1 MKINRWEDHY
11 TRLARDEKWLARS
24 VYKLEQIDKRF
35 KIFQKGDR
43 LLDIGCFP
51 GSWSQ
56 YGLKR
61 VGSKGEV
68 VGMDLT
74 PPRHSFPSNFRFI
87 QADVLSL
94 DLEWLGE
101 EIALRDVVISDLAP
115 QTTGIKLVDA
125 IRSVSL
131 AGRAAEIAYAVLK
144 KKGHFICKVF
154 EGEDL
159 NAFRAETSTH
169 FRQTKLF
176 RPTATRKGSREI
188 YLVGLDLV
196 K

>member
-1 MKINRWEDHY
+1 MKTNRWEDHY
-11 TRLARDEKWLARS
+11 TRLARNEKWLARS
-24 VYKLEQIDKRF
+24 VYKLEQIDNRF

-94 DLEWLGE
+94 DLGWLGE

-115 QTTGIKLVDA
+115 QTTGVRSVDA
-125 IRSVSL
+125 TRSVSL

-144 KKGHFICKVF
+144 KKGHFICKIF

-159 NAFRAETSTH
+159 KHFKIETSAH
-169 FRQTKLF
+169 FRQAKLF

>member
-74 PPRHSFPSNFRFI
+74 PPYHSFHPNFRYI

-94 DLEWLGE
+94 
-101 EIALRDVVISDLAP
+101 V
-115 QTTGIKLVDA
+115 
-125 IRSVSL
+125 
-131 AGRAAEIAYAVLK
+131 
-144 KKGHFICKVF
+144 
-154 EGEDL
+154 
-159 NAFRAETSTH
+159 
-169 FRQTKLF
+169 
-176 RPTATRKGSREI
+176 
-188 YLVGLDLV
+188 
-196 K
+196 

>member
-1 MKINRWEDHY
+1 MNTNRWEDHY

-154 EGEDL
+154 EGEAL